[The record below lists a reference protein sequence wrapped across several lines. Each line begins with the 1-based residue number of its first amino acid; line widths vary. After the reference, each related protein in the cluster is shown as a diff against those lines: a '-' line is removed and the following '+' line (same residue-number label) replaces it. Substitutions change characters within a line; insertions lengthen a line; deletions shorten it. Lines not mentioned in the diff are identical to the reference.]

1 MQIILYQCRA
11 ENRQVN
17 KSEMISEV
25 ANLSGTLRQKNVSVL
40 NPTITIAYSKDIF
53 SCNYAYIPE
62 FNRYYFITGFSNVV
76 NGIVDVSM
84 HVDVLMSF
92 KDEFLKNN
100 GYIDTSLNYGN
111 FYLNDP
117 NTPVQQNTDLFTVKQ
132 FNSPFTGSSVVM
144 NCLNT
149 AHQVL
154 G

>member
-25 ANLSGTLRQKNVSVL
+25 ANLSGTLRQKNVSVI